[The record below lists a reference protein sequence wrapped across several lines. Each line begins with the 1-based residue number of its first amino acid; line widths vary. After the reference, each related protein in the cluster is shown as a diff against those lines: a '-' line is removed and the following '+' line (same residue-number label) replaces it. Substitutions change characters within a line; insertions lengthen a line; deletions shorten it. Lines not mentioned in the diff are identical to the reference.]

1 MTIILQAWTSL
12 WKKSVATC
20 QSPQSSQGVLQTG
33 EGCLLTWQM
42 SKVKSD
48 SDVFPLVQYMHCL
61 QYCKKKKKRKQEKE
75 NILKERSEW
84 MLRPVWNSDSRAFV
98 HVCVSTCSMFMHCCV
113 FNYLGWRLL
122 AWPPDRV
129 CSAVYSQDH
138 RVCSL
143 EPDPSAAALI
153 PNLRNTRRKVDMLQT
168 QTRWWLVPWGTF
180 FLVWYLGLFFFLN
193 SLIL

>member
-61 QYCKKKKKRKQEKE
+61 QKKEKKKKKEAGEGKYPKREEWTDAQTS
-75 NILKERSEW
+75 LKHW
-84 MLRPVWNSDSRAFV
+84 QQGFCAC
-98 HVCVSTCSMFMHCCV
+98 VC
-113 FNYLGWRLL
+113 
-122 AWPPDRV
+122 
-129 CSAVYSQDH
+129 
-138 RVCSL
+138 
-143 EPDPSAAALI
+143 
-153 PNLRNTRRKVDMLQT
+153 
-168 QTRWWLVPWGTF
+168 
-180 FLVWYLGLFFFLN
+180 
-193 SLIL
+193 